1 MEFLVASSNVTQAA
15 AAKQL
20 AFNNAKV
27 GVKSVKEL
35 TLNFQFSKPT
45 EWAINNLQKL
55 NGKLSPEL
63 LDA

>member
-1 MEFLVASSNVTQAA
+1 
-15 AAKQL
+15 L